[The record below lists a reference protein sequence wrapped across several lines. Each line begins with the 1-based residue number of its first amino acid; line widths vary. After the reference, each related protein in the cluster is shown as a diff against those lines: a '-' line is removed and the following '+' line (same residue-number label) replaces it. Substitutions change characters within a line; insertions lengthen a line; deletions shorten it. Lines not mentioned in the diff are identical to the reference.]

1 MRRLT
6 EKRGK
11 YEIVYY
17 SVDITEEMKE
27 KALTFAKN
35 IILTDNQYSRL
46 LPSQVRESNDV
57 TLQSKI
63 EIQRTYMGKLGELVF
78 LKYLTENGRSVSTKG
93 MFEVYEGQGNVDH
106 FDFVTKKEHSV
117 DVKTGFRQIHRR
129 LLVNTEQFD
138 NIPKDYYVAVKI
150 DAMDVDG
157 EQKLVDW
164 EQVSTAT
171 IWGYAEHSYMEK
183 HAEIANFGEGPA
195 RWLYYNKLLGI
206 DRLLEEF

>member
-6 EKRGK
+6 ERRGR
-11 YEIVYY
+11 YEIAYY
-17 SVDITEEMKE
+17 LVDVTEEMKV
-27 KALTFAKN
+27 KALTFAKD

-57 TLQSKI
+57 ALQSKI
-63 EIQRTYMGKLGELVF
+63 EIQRTYMGKLGELAF
-78 LKYLTENGRSVSTKG
+78 LKCLTEHGRSVSTRG
-93 MFEVYEGQGNVDH
+93 MFDVYEGQRNVDH
-106 FDFVTKKEHSV
+106 FDFITKKGRSV
-117 DVKTGFRQIHRR
+117 DVKTGFRQIHQR

-138 NIPKDYYVAVKI
+138 YIPKDYYVAVKI
-150 DAMDVDG
+150 NAMDIDR

-164 EQVSTAT
+164 EQISLAA
-171 IWGYAEHSYMEK
+171 ILGYAEHSYMERC
-183 HAEIANFGEGPA
+183 AEISNFGEGPA